1 MKESKQF
8 ISIFL
13 AIVALAIP
21 SLGEEKSNKKSDKKS
36 DKKSNKITN
45 SLKGKL
51 IELKGD
57 KVTEGKISSSV
68 DYYVLYH
75 SASW

>member
-13 AIVALAIP
+13 ALVALTIP
-21 SLGEEKSNKKSDKKS
+21 SFGEEKSNKKSE
-36 DKKSNKITN
+36 KKSNKITN
-45 SLKGKL
+45 SLNGKL

>member
-13 AIVALAIP
+13 ALVALTIP
-21 SLGEEKSNKKSDKKS
+21 SFGEEKS

-57 KVTEGKISSSV
+57 KVTEGKISSSM

>member
-21 SLGEEKSNKKSDKKS
+21 SLGEEKS

>member
-13 AIVALAIP
+13 ALVALTIP
-21 SLGEEKSNKKSDKKS
+21 SFGEEKS

-45 SLKGKL
+45 SLNGKL
-51 IELKGD
+51 IELNGD
-57 KVTEGKISSSV
+57 KVTEGKISSSM